1 MADARLA
8 MQLLAQ
14 QDNALSRPTAAV
26 QPARYISGDKDANGR
41 FSVVLPD
48 GSQLQVLSTANS
60 ETATNRPTNVLGGGL
75 AIARP
80 ASL

>member
-1 MADARLA
+1 MADARLT
-8 MQLLAQ
+8 MQLLAR
-14 QDNALSRPTAAV
+14 QDSALSRPIAAM
-26 QPARYISGDKDANGR
+26 QPASYVSGDKDANGR
-41 FSVVLPD
+41 FLVQQSD

-60 ETATNRPTNVLGGGL
+60 ETATGRPTNVLGGGL